1 MNTPRKYS
9 FIRIHEQRSGLQLE
23 FVRVIDWQ
31 VRPIEHEFI
40 LKALL
45 NCNDIDDQV
54 KKCREALEQENGIF
68 FIYPDFAVGAQR
80 SARILEAN
88 KVYPIE
94 DCPMLELIFVVNQDG
109 FDDIM
114 QRNSPE

>member
-1 MNTPRKYS
+1 MNNPRKYS
-9 FIRIHEQRSGLQLE
+9 FIRIHEQRNGLELE
-23 FVRVIDWQ
+23 SVRDIDWL

-45 NCNDIDDQV
+45 NCSDIDDQV

-68 FIYPDFAVGAQR
+68 FMYPDFAVGAQR

-88 KVYPIE
+88 KVFPIK
-94 DCPMLELIFVVNQDG
+94 DSPMLELVFVVDQAG

-114 QRNSPE
+114 QRNSPI